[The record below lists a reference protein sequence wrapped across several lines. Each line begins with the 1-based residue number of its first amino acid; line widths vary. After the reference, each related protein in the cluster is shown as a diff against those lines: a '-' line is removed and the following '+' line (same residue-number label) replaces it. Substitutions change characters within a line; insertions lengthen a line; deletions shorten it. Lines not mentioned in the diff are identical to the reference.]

1 MSGIEKGVRL
11 LSCGRGQIKLGG
23 NNISIGTPGEVN
35 AMDSLI
41 EIGDG
46 CDIASF
52 VTITVGDSHGKCLGY
67 VKEIEREP
75 VFIGEHVF
83 IGQGATILGG
93 TRIGHH
99 SVIGAGVVL
108 KGQTIPPHSRV
119 KVPAPIIEPGY
130 YAQRG

>member
-1 MSGIEKGVRL
+1 MSHEIEKGVRL
-11 LSCGRGQIKLGG
+11 LGNVKLGQ
-23 NNISIGTPGEVN
+23 NVAIGGPAELN
-35 AMDSLI
+35 ARDSEI
-41 EIGDG
+41 TIGDG

-52 VTITVGDSHGKCLGY
+52 VTITVGDSHGQCLGY
-67 VKEIEREP
+67 AKEIEREP
-75 VFIGEHVF
+75 VLIGEHVF